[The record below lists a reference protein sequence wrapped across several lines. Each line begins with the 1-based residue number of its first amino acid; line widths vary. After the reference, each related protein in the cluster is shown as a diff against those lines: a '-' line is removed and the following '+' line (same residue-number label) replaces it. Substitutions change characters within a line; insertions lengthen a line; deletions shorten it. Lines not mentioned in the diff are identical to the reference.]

1 MLNTYNTKANF
12 KNIVSMP
19 KQRNISQTLT
29 NRFNSTGGGDYDID
43 KLAKADVQL
52 AQVAK
57 SKRQL
62 VSLKTSLMRPNSK
75 DMFAA
80 KSEHVIATEH
90 QLGNRP
96 LDNQIFSINLNRFKR
111 LPNDLTKEKN
121 IKQVLKLPAMHFKN
135 FRSLSVIG
143 ATVTGPGGAETD
155 QLDIVL
161 ARKQPE
167 DGEEDERLSLDH
179 DIAHGDDGET
189 MTIQGHVASLSDV
202 NHYLTVE
209 QAAADADGGFQTLT
223 LTGRG
228 SQQDLRLLTDGHQ
241 PLVSEPTEHDQLDH
255 RSSPR
260 ASRQQNGP
268 ASKAPPKN

>member
-1 MLNTYNTKANF
+1 MLNTYSTKANF
-12 KNIVSMP
+12 KNIVHVP

-62 VSLKTSLMRPNSK
+62 VSLMRPNSK

-96 LDNQIFSINLNRFKR
+96 LDNQIFSINLSRFKK
-111 LPNDLTKEKN
+111 LPNDLAKEKN
-121 IKQVLKLPAMHFKN
+121 FKQALKLPAMHFKN

-143 ATVTGPGGAETD
+143 AGVEGPGGAETD
-155 QLDIVL
+155 QLDLVL
-161 ARKQPE
+161 AKTDRSIIKLPEEGKE
-167 DGEEDERLSLDH
+167 DGRLICNH
-179 DIAHGDDGET
+179 DMAHGDDGET
-189 MTIQGHVASLSDV
+189 MTIQGH
-202 NHYLTVE
+202 
-209 QAAADADGGFQTLT
+209 
-223 LTGRG
+223 
-228 SQQDLRLLTDGHQ
+228 
-241 PLVSEPTEHDQLDH
+241 
-255 RSSPR
+255 
-260 ASRQQNGP
+260 
-268 ASKAPPKN
+268 